1 MKLLIVEDHQELSAL
16 LSRHLERMGFAV
28 DTVPTGRRAL
38 HAMAMARYDALV
50 LDLGLPDMDGMEVLA
65 RCREAGQHIPC
76 ILLTARDALD
86 SRLAGLNGGAD
97 DYVLKPVEMS
107 ELEARLR
114 AVLRR
119 SQGVHQQKLSLGN
132 VVFETESRFATVNGE
147 QVDLLRRE
155 AMLLE
160 EMLRVWPRITVK
172 ERLEEHLYASRESV
186 TLNAVEALVSR
197 LRRKLRDGGANVQID
212 TVRGVGYRLV
222 LPAPAAQE
230 AHVCP

>member
-1 MKLLIVEDHQELSAL
+1 MKLLIVEDHKELSAL
-16 LSRHLERMGFAV
+16 LSAHLERIGFAV
-28 DTVPTGRRAL
+28 DTVFTGRNAL
-38 HAMAMARYDALV
+38 HAIAMGDYDALL

-65 RCREAGQHIPC
+65 RCQNKGKRIPC
-76 ILLTARDALD
+76 ILLTARDALE

-97 DYVLKPVEMS
+97 DYVLKPFEMS
-107 ELEARLR
+107 ELQARLR

-119 SQGVHQQKLSLGN
+119 AQGVTVQKLSLGN
-132 VVFETESRFATVNGE
+132 VAFETESRYATVDGK
-147 QVDLLRRE
+147 QVNLLRRE

-197 LRRKLRDGGANVQID
+197 LRRKLKAGGANVQID
-212 TVRGVGYRLV
+212 TVRGIGYRMV
-222 LPAPAAQE
+222 LPAQTNA
-230 AHVCP
+230 

>member
-1 MKLLIVEDHQELSAL
+1 MKLLIVEDHQELNAL
-16 LSRHLERMGFAV
+16 LSRHLERIGFAV
-28 DTVPTGRRAL
+28 DAVSTGRKAL
-38 HAMAMARYDALV
+38 HAIAMGDYDAML
-50 LDLGLPDMDGMEVLA
+50 LDLGLPDIDGMEVLEQCQKSGK
-65 RCREAGQHIPC
+65 RIPC
-76 ILLTARDALD
+76 ILLTARDALE

-97 DYVLKPVEMS
+97 DYVLKPFEMT

-119 SQGVHQQKLSLGN
+119 AQAVNQQKLSLGN
-132 VVFETESRFATVNGE
+132 VAFETESRFATVNGK

-160 EMLRVWPRITVK
+160 EMLKVWPRITVK

-197 LRRKLRDGGANVQID
+197 LRRKLREGGADVQID
-212 TVRGVGYRLV
+212 TVRGIGYRMV
-222 LPAPAAQE
+222 LPVETGANA
-230 AHVCP
+230 